1 MRNETSAV
9 QLVQSF
15 LPSLAELMVTENPAQ
30 SVCVLEA
37 DFDGDGLTEIA
48 AVYRWLG
55 ESYLL
60 MLKYDVHSWRIV
72 ANIKRKADDVTHFQ
86 IASITGRNRNN
97 LVVGWQG
104 DTVRSTLA
112 VYEWTREGLKNVV
125 KDELYFHKMHV
136 EDMIS
141 RTGRDGKQEIA
152 LWVHDTADAY
162 DVCIYRWS
170 RGKMVPAFDVYPA
183 YFQKV
188 ARYYQQKVQEL
199 PYASFYWYYLADAQF
214 KEGKTYKAFKSIQ
227 RAIRLH
233 HFHPSKEKLLSL
245 KQRIESLLFMRDTFL
260 YPASIKSKNG
270 IKWGYI
276 NQQGQFMISPQ
287 YEDAQDFQENELAI
301 VQSGGLYGLINRS
314 GQYEIK
320 PKYETILPFSEKR
333 AIVIDESGFHVIN
346 EDGKKL
352 TRKAY
357 SFIASYKE
365 GRALF
370 SETGTQGKTSYGF
383 LDLGGKEVI
392 PPHYEEANDFHDGKA
407 VVKLGESSY
416 ALIDK
421 DGNKLQTYPY
431 AFVGSMSDGLMA
443 FQKKLNEKY
452 GYMDEK
458 GNVAI
463 SPQYGGA
470 QPFRGGRAVVNLS
483 EDYENRYGLIDRQGT
498 FVISPKYNDINLLG
512 ENRAAIG
519 KALDE
524 TRPFFGSVYAI
535 ANTDGEFLTDFT
547 YRGVSS
553 YERGYASAY
562 DDEHTFFI
570 DKSGKI
576 SQRFPIVPGSGSLSF
591 IGDAIK
597 AFVDQRLSYYD
608 MSGKLIYKQNTM
620 IPLNEQYE
628 VREFKFKPNKDYLVY
643 YPQIEGILLKVVQER
658 VNKKLK
664 ELSGVKKIDPN
675 MQLDSSYTGDFSI
688 TFFQKK
694 LLVLELYGY
703 DYPFGA
709 AHGMPSRIYPH
720 ISLTNGRFYELKD
733 LFKRDSH
740 YVKVLSEYI
749 ANQIKTDPQYS
760 YIFPD
765 SYKGIKPDQPFYVT
779 ENTLHIYFNPY
790 EIAPYAAGFPTFNIP
805 FADIMDIIDANGEFW
820 QSFHYTNS
828 HK

>member
-15 LPSLAELMVTENPAQ
+15 LPSLAELMVTEHPGQ

-37 DFDGDGLTEIA
+37 DFDGDGLNEIA
-48 AVYRWLG
+48 AAYRWLG

-60 MLKYDVHSWRIV
+60 MLKYDVYSWRV
-72 ANIKRKADDVTHFQ
+72 AANIKRKSDEVTYFQ
-86 IASITGRNRNN
+86 VASITGRHRNN

-104 DTVRSTLA
+104 DTVRSILA

-125 KDELYFHKMHV
+125 KDELYFHKMYV
-136 EDMIS
+136 EDMAGQG
-141 RTGRDGKQEIA
+141 GRDGKQEIA
-152 LWVHDTADAY
+152 LWLHDTADAY

-227 RAIRLH
+227 RAVKLH
-233 HFHPSKEKLLSL
+233 HFHPSKEKLVSL
-245 KQRIESLLFMRDTFL
+245 KQRIESVLFMRDAFL
-260 YPASIKSKNG
+260 YPASIRSKNG
-270 IKWGYI
+270 VKWGYI
-276 NQQGQFMISPQ
+276 DQQGQFVIPPQ
-287 YEDAQDFQENELAI
+287 YDDAQDFQENELAI
-301 VQSGGLYGLINRS
+301 VQSGELYGVINRS
-314 GQYEIK
+314 GKYEII
-320 PKYETILPFSEKR
+320 PSYQTILPFSEKR
-333 AIVIDESGFHVIN
+333 AIVVDGSGYHVIN
-346 EDGKKL
+346 EKGKKL
-352 TRKAY
+352 TQKAY
-357 SFIASYKE
+357 SFISSYKE

-370 SETGTQGKTSYGF
+370 SEISTQGSVKYGF
-383 LDLGGKEVI
+383 LDLAGKEVI
-392 PPHYEEANDFHDGKA
+392 PPQYEDARDFHGGKA
-407 VVKLGESSY
+407 VVKLGENSY

-431 AFVGSMSDGLMA
+431 SFVSSVSEGLMA
-443 FQKKLNEKY
+443 FQRNMNEKY

-458 GNVAI
+458 GNIVI
-463 SPQYGGA
+463 PPQYGGA
-470 QPFRGGRAVVNLS
+470 QPFSGGRAVVNMS
-483 EDYENRYGLIDRQGT
+483 DDYQNRYGLIDKQGA
-498 FVISPKYNDINLLG
+498 FIIPPQYNDINLLG
-512 ENRAAIG
+512 EKRVAAG

-524 TRPFFGSVYAI
+524 KRPYIGSVYAI
-535 ANTDGEFLTDFT
+535 ASTDGNLLTGFI
-547 YRGVSS
+547 YKGISP
-553 YERGYASAY
+553 YEKGYASAY

-570 DKSGKI
+570 DRSGKV
-576 SQRFPIVPGSGSLSF
+576 SQRFPIIPGSGSLSF

-608 MSGKLIYKQNTM
+608 LSGRVIYRRNTI

-628 VREFKFKPNKDYLVY
+628 VREIKFNPNKDYLVY

-658 VNKKLK
+658 VNNKLK
-664 ELSGVKKIDPN
+664 ELSGVKKIDPSV
-675 MQLDSSYTGDFSI
+675 QLDSSYGGDFSI

-709 AHGMPSRIYPH
+709 AHGMPSRVYPH
-720 ISLTNGRFYELKD
+720 INLTNGRFYELKD
-733 LFKRDSH
+733 LFKRNSN

-765 SYKGIKPDQPFYVT
+765 SYKGIKTDQPFYVT
-779 ENTLHIYFNPY
+779 ENTLHIYFTPY
-790 EIAPYAAGFPTFNIP
+790 EIAPYAAGFPTFDIP
-805 FADIMDIIDANGEFW
+805 FTDMMDIIDVKGEFW
-820 QSFHYTNS
+820 QSFRN
-828 HK
+828 K